1 MNSLK
6 HEKILLGCWV
16 ALMLLTA
23 VTVYWGANATS
34 LVLQVVVILIIA
46 VIKAGIIIDGFME
59 LWHSSAK
66 WRLIMYGWP
75 VVMGL
80 AVAITLLTK

>member
-6 HEKILLGCWV
+6 HEKILLGCWLT
-16 ALMLLTA
+16 LMLLTA
-23 VTVYWGANATS
+23 ATVYWGANATN
-34 LVLQVVVILIIA
+34 LLLQVVVILIIA
-46 VIKAGIIIDGFME
+46 VIKAGFIIDGFME
-59 LWHSSAK
+59 LWSASAK

-80 AVAITLLTK
+80 VVAATLLFQ